1 MQASARHG
9 VLIDAVLPR
18 IGAPTKVNRLAL
30 DAALIVGG
38 ALLVALCAQIAVR
51 IPTTTV
57 PITGQ
62 TFGVLLIGGALGSKR
77 GGLSMLVYMLLGTAA
92 IPVFAPGSTFL
103 GEKAAHLVLPWSGT
117 EGLVWDMASGGY
129 IVGFVL
135 AAYVVGLL
143 AERGWDR
150 RTTVPLAMIA
160 GNVCVYLVG
169 LPWLAAHIETNQG
182 LYDYYQGIYPGAGL
196 LEVTLKGGL
205 FPFIGGDSL
214 KLTAAALFLPGAWGL
229 VDRLKGRTPRE

>member
-1 MQASARHG
+1 MQASARPG

-18 IGAPTKVNRLAL
+18 IGAPTRVNRLAL
-30 DAALIVGG
+30 DAVLVVGF
-38 ALLVALCAQIAVR
+38 ALLVAVCAQIAIR

-62 TFGVLLIGGALGSKR
+62 TFGVLLTGGALGSKR
-77 GGLSMLVYMLLGTAA
+77 GGLSMLVYMLMGTAA
-92 IPVFAPGSTFL
+92 IPVFAPGSSFL
-103 GEKAAHLVLPWSGT
+103 GEKTAHFILPWNGT

-150 RTTVPLAMIA
+150 RTTVLLAMIV

-182 LYDYYQGIYPGAGL
+182 LYDYYQGIYPGADL

-214 KLTAAALFLPGAWGL
+214 KLMAATLVLPGAWAV
-229 VDRLKGRTPRE
+229 VDKVKGRRPRE